1 MRRFAVMVVFAVL
14 PFVAGCADGGDTR
27 AEFKFT
33 PYPYTVVPVPSA
45 SPILMAETENGALFQ
60 ADVVSAL
67 VFDVER
73 FLRRAEAYGF
83 TQYGRTLELDGV
95 GTSVYISVPPGAA
108 PDVVKLLK
116 NDRNVKSIELAYLYT
131 IDD

>member
-1 MRRFAVMVVFAVL
+1 MRALAMAVVL
-14 PFVAGCADGGDTR
+14 ALLPLAAACADGGDTR
-27 AEFKFT
+27 PQFRFT

-45 SPILMAETENGALFQ
+45 SPILMAETESGALFQ
-60 ADVVSAL
+60 ADVVSAV

-83 TQYGRTLELDGV
+83 TQYDRTIEVDGM
-95 GTSVYISVPPGAA
+95 TIVYLSVPPGAA
-108 PDVVKLLK
+108 PDAVRLLK
-116 NDRNVKSIELAYLYT
+116 NDRNVKVIELAYIYT

>member
-1 MRRFAVMVVFAVL
+1 MCRFAVTVVLALL
-14 PFVAGCADGGDTR
+14 PLVAGCADGGDAR
-27 AEFKFT
+27 PEFKFT
-33 PYPYTVVPVPSA
+33 PYPYTVVPILSA
-45 SPILMAETENGALFQ
+45 SPILMAETESGALFQ

-83 TQYGRTLELDGV
+83 TQYGRTIDLDGV
-95 GTSVYISVPPGAA
+95 VTSVYISVPPGAA
-108 PDVVKLLK
+108 PDAVKLLK
-116 NDRNVKSIELAYLYT
+116 NDRNVKVIELAYIYT

>member
-1 MRRFAVMVVFAVL
+1 MRALAVAVVLALL
-14 PFVAGCADGGDTR
+14 PLAAACADGGDAR
-27 AEFKFT
+27 PEFKFT

-45 SPILMAETENGALFQ
+45 SPILMAEAENGALFQ

-83 TQYGRTLELDGV
+83 TQYHHTIEVNDM
-95 GTSVYISVPPGAA
+95 TIVYIRVPPGAA
-108 PDVVKLLK
+108 PDAVKLLK
-116 NDRNVKSIELAYLYT
+116 NDRNVQSIELAYIYT